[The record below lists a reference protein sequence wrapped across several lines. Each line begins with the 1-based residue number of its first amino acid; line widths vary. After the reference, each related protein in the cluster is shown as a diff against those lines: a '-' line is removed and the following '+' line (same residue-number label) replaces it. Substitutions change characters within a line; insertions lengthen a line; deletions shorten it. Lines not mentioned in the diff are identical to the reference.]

1 MNEIILTAGIS
12 SVIAGV
18 VSAFFSSQL
27 TIAGLRVHIEYLKN
41 TADRHDRA
49 ISRAHGRIDR
59 LAGVKGEESE

>member
-27 TIAGLRVHIEYLKN
+27 TIAGLRVHIEYLKD
-41 TADRHDRA
+41 TAARHDKA
-49 ISRAHGRIDR
+49 ITRAHGRIDR
-59 LAGVKGEESE
+59 LAGVHGDSDE